1 MSVANPDVAHPRRS
15 FAFLL
20 VANFVWMVGL
30 GLYVYFIG
38 LYLINYLDV
47 GPVEVGIYSSVLML
61 SALLF
66 IPLGGPLTA
75 RFGEKP
81 LLIIGWASILPAPL
95 IYLLTPTWQWT
106 LLGAVCEGSG
116 MVAAGAMGSYISRV
130 TGYRRR
136 GLGYAVNSA
145 SYALAGIPGPVL
157 GGLLITE
164 YSYAVVFL
172 AAAGLYLISTL
183 IVLCISP
190 VPRRQNGFQARS
202 WRHGSWKWSDLLS
215 NRVFRAATA
224 VFGVT
229 FGLYYIG
236 SVFVPVFLADRFG
249 LGEWD
254 IGVLGSVLNASA
266 ALFGPLLGA
275 IGDRWGHSR
284 LVVLPVLGA
293 VGFYGFLVFCT
304 NWLFLVFAYIFY
316 GLTTGLYAL
325 LGATISRHLP
335 QAEVSYAFVIFEFA
349 GRLFTPVAPLL
360 GGLAY
365 TFNPVLPM
373 IAISLLLPLP
383 LSLVLLLHREEKRQG
398 TSALSRAM

>member
-1 MSVANPDVAHPRRS
+1 
-15 FAFLL
+15 
-20 VANFVWMVGL
+20 MVGL

-38 LYLINYLDV
+38 LYLVSYLEA

-61 SALLF
+61 SALRF

-81 LLIIGWASILPAPL
+81 LLIVGWASILPAPL

-130 TGYRRR
+130 TGYGRR
-136 GLGYAVNSA
+136 GLGYTVNSA

-157 GGLLITE
+157 GGVLITDCG
-164 YSYAVVFL
+164 YPVVFL
-172 AAAGLYLISTL
+172 AAAALFLLSTL
-183 IVLCISP
+183 VVLCISP
-190 VPRRQNGFQARS
+190 VPRDQNGS
-202 WRHGSWKWSDLLS
+202 KKPGWRHGSWKWSDLLS

-224 VFGVT
+224 IFGVT
-229 FGLYYIG
+229 FGLYYVG
-236 SVFVPVFLADRFG
+236 SVFVPIFLADRFG
-249 LGEWD
+249 LAEWD

-266 ALFGPLLGA
+266 AVLGPVLGA

-284 LVVLPVLGA
+284 IVVLPVLGA
-293 VGFYGFLVFCT
+293 VAFYGLLVFCT
-304 NWLFLVFAYIFY
+304 GWLFLILAYIFY

-335 QAEVSYAFVIFEFA
+335 QEEVSYAFVIFESA

-365 TFNPVLPM
+365 SINPALPM
-373 IAISLLLPLP
+373 ITISLLLPLP
-383 LSLVLLLHREEKRQG
+383 LSLVVILQREVRR
-398 TSALSRAM
+398 RAKQAVSLVR